1 MTHSSGEEMQ
11 QAWLSL
17 EEGDVESAHAAYER
31 ARALFEQARAA
42 QQGGDG
48 AGGPAAAPAK
58 AAPANG
64 EQEAEQEAAK
74 TVDEHTMH
82 AAELAALG
90 ATLAEISGDLEA
102 ALGGFH
108 EALALMPDE
117 VGFLISAAELSLSVL
132 DGPEATLALCDR
144 VLDLATEDYDLV
156 SAALLK
162 SEALLGTDDESAE
175 SEARELL
182 AELDGC
188 AIEDPLIWCRAGDVY
203 LTLEALEEAARAY
216 QAAIELDDTW
226 ADAYHGLGTVYHEQH
241 QHAESV
247 AAWQTLRTLD
257 LAAPAPALH
266 MSTDEFSRVAE
277 AALSEI
283 PEKAR
288 ALLENVPIL
297 VDDMPSEALVA
308 EGIDPRVLGLFSGVP
323 LPEKSTAGGAVP
335 ALDTIHLFQRN
346 LERTSSTLDELAEEI
361 RITVL
366 HETAHFFGLDDDDLD
381 AIGLG

>member
-17 EEGDVESAHAAYER
+17 EEGDAESAQAAYER
-31 ARALFEQARAA
+31 ARALFEEERAA
-42 QQGGDG
+42 QQGGDS
-48 AGGPAAAPAK
+48 ADKPAAAPAK
-58 AAPANG
+58 AAAKPADA
-64 EQEAEQEAAK
+64 EQEAEQEI
-74 TVDEHTMH
+74 DEYTMH

-162 SEALLGTDDESAE
+162 SEAILGTDDENAE
-175 SEARELL
+175 REARELL

-188 AIEDPLIWCRAGDVY
+188 AINDPLIWCRAGDVY
-203 LTLEALEEAARAY
+203 LTLESLDEAARAY
-216 QAAIELDDTW
+216 QAAIDLDDTW
-226 ADAYHGLGTVYHEQH
+226 ADAYHGLGTVYHEQDK
-241 QHAESV
+241 HAESV

-266 MSTDEFSRVAE
+266 MSTDEFSQVAE

-283 PEKAR
+283 PERAR

-346 LERTSSTLDELAEEI
+346 LERTSASLEELADEI